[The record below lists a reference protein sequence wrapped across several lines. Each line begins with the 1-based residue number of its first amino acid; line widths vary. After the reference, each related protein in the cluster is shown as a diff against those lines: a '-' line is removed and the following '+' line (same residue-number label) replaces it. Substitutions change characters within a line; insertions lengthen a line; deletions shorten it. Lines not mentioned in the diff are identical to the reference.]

1 MIFRVAW
8 PSDKHHYKDRSC
20 NIFVVNRKP
29 LKYVDDKIAHL
40 KLQSHVGDITEGEQF
55 ANVE

>member
-1 MIFRVAW
+1 
-8 PSDKHHYKDRSC
+8 
-20 NIFVVNRKP
+20 VVNRKP